1 MLSFEEKIVNYL
13 KENVF
18 TIENKKDPTWEQMCQ
33 KVAEQFIR
41 NYLKN
46 NKYMGELYTK
56 LKSLKD
62 TKEIQK
68 LLKSYNIELST
79 APKTKQGI
87 LEIFK
92 DKIKKLDKFK
102 YYEYILTIELMH
114 KIATSGILTGAV
126 VNAYWDRDY
135 AHDNLGCPSEEYV
148 KSDWETT
155 IPVYESYEK
164 FINKCK
170 DAQMESK
177 NQLTGYVGGKKVNI
191 TIQFDKKEK

>member
-33 KVAEQFIR
+33 KIAEKFIK
-41 NYLKN
+41 NFLKT
-46 NKYMGELYTK
+46 NKYKGELYAK

-68 LLKSYNIELST
+68 LLKSYDVELPT
-79 APKTKQGI
+79 APKTKQSV

-92 DKIKKLDKFK
+92 DKINVMNKWN
-102 YYEYILTIELMH
+102 IENLLQMDLIH
-114 KIATSGILTGAV
+114 KVVTSGIITNAV
-126 VNAYWDRDY
+126 LNAYWDRDY

-148 KSDWETT
+148 RSDWKTT
-155 IPVYESYEK
+155 IPVCESYEK

-170 DAQMESK
+170 DAQIESK
-177 NQLTGYVGGKKVNI
+177 NQLTGYICGEKVNI
-191 TIQFDKKEK
+191 TIKFDKEK